1 MTDSLVKRMF
11 LGELP
16 PELVL
21 PYPRLPADRREFMDM
36 FRQSL
41 ARFAALKIDSRDIDK
56 QHRIPREVLD
66 GLAELGLFG
75 IRIPETWGGLD
86 LDMTQYV
93 RIGADLAALDGAVA
107 IMSGG
112 HSTIGIKALLL
123 YGDEEQK
130 ARYLP
135 RLATGELLSAFA
147 LSETGA
153 GSDAQSLRCTAR
165 RQPDGS
171 WVLNGEKL
179 WITNGGFADLL
190 TVFARTPDVPRADGK
205 PSISCFL
212 VERAHGFRSGPEED
226 KLGITGSS
234 TTPIQFEDVRVPAEN
249 LVGTPGDG
257 FRIALHVLNAGRT
270 GLAGGCLG
278 AARFLLHEMAGY
290 VAQRQQ
296 FGRPI
301 GEFELI
307 REKLARSALDVH
319 ALQCMTFLT
328 TGRIDAGA
336 QDVALESALCKVF
349 GTETLWMV
357 VNDAIQCAGG
367 NGFTT
372 DYPYE
377 RMMRDARVNMIF
389 EGTNEILRLMVAG
402 TGLAEPGKRLA
413 AGIAPAEAYGRRTAG
428 AEAPELLPVPSAL
441 RAEALALSMGVT
453 DLAVTSVEALRRHG
467 TAIRDRQLVLAALAD
482 QALVLYAQCAVL
494 SRAASA
500 AEEGGEAAADEL
512 LLARAACRRL
522 ARRARAA
529 VASLR
534 DNDDDLLLQSA
545 DLVRRAGGLPGEM
558 I

>member
-1 MTDSLVKRMF
+1 LGNCTPVKDYLSDVILDGRRLGARPPPGALASAAPAADDGLAMTDSLVKRLF
-11 LGELP
+11 VGELP

-21 PYPRLPADRREFMDM
+21 PYPRLAAERREFMDM

-56 QHRIPREVLD
+56 RHRIPAEVLD

-75 IRIPETWGGLD
+75 IRIPEKWGGLD

-123 YGDEEQK
+123 YGTEEQQ

-135 RLATGELLSAFA
+135 RLATGELKAAFA

-171 WVLNGEKL
+171 WLLNGEKL

-212 VERAHGFRSGPEED
+212 VERVHGFRSGPEED
-226 KLGITGSS
+226 KLGICGSS
-234 TTPIQFEDVRVPAEN
+234 TTPIVFEDVRVPAGN
-249 LVGTPGDG
+249 LVGPAGDG

-270 GLAGGCLG
+270 GLSGGCLG
-278 AARFLLHEMAGY
+278 AARFLLHEMAAW

-307 REKLARSALDVH
+307 RE
-319 ALQCMTFLT
+319 
-328 TGRIDAGA
+328 
-336 QDVALESALCKVF
+336 
-349 GTETLWMV
+349 
-357 VNDAIQCAGG
+357 
-367 NGFTT
+367 
-372 DYPYE
+372 
-377 RMMRDARVNMIF
+377 
-389 EGTNEILRLMVAG
+389 
-402 TGLAEPGKRLA
+402 
-413 AGIAPAEAYGRRTAG
+413 
-428 AEAPELLPVPSAL
+428 
-441 RAEALALSMGVT
+441 
-453 DLAVTSVEALRRHG
+453 
-467 TAIRDRQLVLAALAD
+467 
-482 QALVLYAQCAVL
+482 
-494 SRAASA
+494 
-500 AEEGGEAAADEL
+500 
-512 LLARAACRRL
+512 
-522 ARRARAA
+522 
-529 VASLR
+529 
-534 DNDDDLLLQSA
+534 
-545 DLVRRAGGLPGEM
+545 
-558 I
+558 